1 MNEKSIKKF
10 LGFLKYEW
18 TLVFLGIIIFLSLLT
33 VMLVH
38 TDIIAVDAS
47 QLKLFFELGAIAATV
62 SSIISIALIFK
73 FRARIEQLYDT
84 IKSVADGDFVVAVN
98 TKDNS
103 ADSLVYKN
111 LSRVVDELKGSK
123 EEMQQ
128 FTNEF
133 LHEIKTPITAIHGF
147 AEYLVETGQETESP
161 ERMRYLQIISD
172 ESIRLAD
179 LSQKTLLLAKLDAC
193 QIVTDKQTF
202 DLGEQIKRCTIL
214 LLSQIEKKHIEL
226 DMDVE
231 GLTYYGNAEFMEQ
244 MWLNLIGNAIK
255 FTPDYG
261 EISIRGITK
270 ESGITLSITDSG
282 PGMDEETRTHIF
294 EKYYQGTS
302 GRKAGGNGIGL
313 SIVHR
318 IVNLCGG
325 TIEVT
330 SWENVGSTFTVFLPS
345 NTIQNNKFQPGR
357 ILSG

>member
-1 MNEKSIKKF
+1 MKEKSIKKY

-18 TLVFLGIIIFLSLLT
+18 TVGFLWILMVLSVLT
-33 VMLVH
+33 VVLVH
-38 TDIIAVDAS
+38 SNVIVMDVS
-47 QLKLFFELGAIAATV
+47 QLKLIFEIGAIAATV
-62 SSIISIALIFK
+62 YTLLSIVVVFK
-73 FRARIEQLYDT
+73 SRSRIEKLYDT
-84 IKSVADGDFVVAVN
+84 IKAVADGDFVVAVN

-103 ADSLVYKN
+103 ADSIAYKN
-111 LSRVVDELKGSK
+111 LSRVVEELKGSK

-147 AEYLVETGQETESP
+147 AEYLVETGKEIESP

-179 LSQKTLLLAKLDAC
+179 LSQKTLMLAKLDAC

-214 LLSQIEKKHIEL
+214 LLDQIEKKHIEL

-231 GLTYYGNAEFMEQ
+231 DLKYYGNAEFMEQ
-244 MWLNLIGNAIK
+244 LWLNLIGNAIK
-255 FTPDYG
+255 FTPEHG
-261 EISIRGITK
+261 EISIQGAAD
-270 ESGITLSITDSG
+270 EAGITLSITDSG
-282 PGMDEETRTHIF
+282 PGMDEETREHIF

-318 IVNLCGG
+318 IVKLCGG
-325 TIEVT
+325 VIEV
-330 SWENVGSTFTVFLPS
+330 SSEENVGSTFTVFLPDNS
-345 NTIQNNKFQPGR
+345 QQT
-357 ILSG
+357 LH